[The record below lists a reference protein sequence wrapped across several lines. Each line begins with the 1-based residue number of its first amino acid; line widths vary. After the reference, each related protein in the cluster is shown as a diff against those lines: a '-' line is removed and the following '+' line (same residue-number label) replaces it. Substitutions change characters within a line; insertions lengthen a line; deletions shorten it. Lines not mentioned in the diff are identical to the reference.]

1 MGESAVGL
9 LLVARQALLGLVTLL
24 ILVAGV
30 WASWGTA
37 QHTLLTK
44 GKEQGTLRVSSCG
57 DDWCTGTFAPT
68 ADDARPRSG
77 MRVDEAVADGPGDR
91 LPVVVKPGT
100 HQVIRVDGAG
110 VLHAWVPFGGSLL
123 LAAVVVAGGLGLRR
137 TGWAMGAGGLVLLG
151 ASFATL
157 TF

>member
-9 LLVARQALLGLVTLL
+9 LLLARQGLLALVALL
-24 ILVAGV
+24 ILAAGV

-37 QHTLLTK
+37 QHAMLTK
-44 GKEQGTLRVSSCG
+44 GKERGTLRVSSCG
-57 DDWCTGTFAPT
+57 DDWCTGTFTPSVGGA
-68 ADDARPRSG
+68 APRSR

-100 HQVIRVDGAG
+100 HQVIRTGAAG

-123 LAAVVVAGGLGLRR
+123 LAAVVVVGGLRMRR
-137 TGWAMGAGGLVLLG
+137 TGVAMGILGLALLG